1 MYNLFSRTI
10 LNRLEVRI
18 GEEEVEDLHF
28 ILNLSIGL
36 KKKKISPHMHEFF

>member
-36 KKKKISPHMHEFF
+36 KKKNLTTYA